1 MTLHASSSRSTTAS
15 PIVVALDYDN
25 RDKALAFV
33 DRIDPQDCRL
43 KIGKEM
49 FTLFGP
55 QLVRDLQGRGFDVFL
70 DLKFHDI
77 PNTTAKAVA
86 AAAELGVWMV
96 NVHASGGARMMQ
108 AARDALTPF
117 GKDAPLLIAVTV
129 LTSMEASDLADIGI
143 TLSPAEHAERLARLT
158 QQCGLDGVVC
168 SAQEAVRFKSE
179 LGRSFQL
186 VTPGIRPEGSEAGDQ
201 RRIMTP
207 QQAQQAGV
215 DYMVI
220 GRPITQ
226 STNPSQTLRD
236 ILTGLGEAK

>member
-1 MTLHASSSRSTTAS
+1 MTLLASSSCSSTES

-25 RDKALAFV
+25 RDRALAFV
-33 DRIDPQDCRL
+33 DLIDPRDCRL
-43 KIGKEM
+43 KVGKEM

-55 QLVRDLQGRGFDVFL
+55 RLVHDLQDRGFDVFL

-108 AARDALTPF
+108 AARDALVPF
-117 GKDAPLLIAVTV
+117 GNDAPLLIAVTV

-143 TLSPAEHAERLARLT
+143 MLSPADHAERLARLT

-168 SAQEAVRFKSE
+168 SAQEAVRLKSE
-179 LGRSFQL
+179 LGSDFKL
-186 VTPGIRPEGSEAGDQ
+186 ITPGIRPEGSAAGDQ

-207 QQAQQAGV
+207 QQAQRAGV

-220 GRPITQ
+220 GRPVTQ
-226 STNPSQTLRD
+226 SEDPAQTLRG
-236 ILTGLGEAK
+236 ILTSLREG